1 MKKSEEKKEGKC
13 LRCGLCSDICP
24 VHLNP
29 VLLKN
34 PKYAS
39 LIKKE
44 CINCGLCS
52 YICPVYINFN
62 TYLKGESHE

>member
-1 MKKSEEKKEGKC
+1 MINIIEKKDCCG
-13 LRCGLCSDICP
+13 CGLCASICP
-24 VHLNP
+24 KHCIEMVEDEEGF
-29 VLLKN
+29 VY
-34 PKYAS
+34 PKVNED
-39 LIKKE
+39 L